1 MDTLNRSVLI
11 PPYGGNLMD
20 LLVHDPEERES
31 LKNLAGSLPSIQIS
45 LRSLCDLELLATGA
59 FSPLNRFMGEKDY
72 TRVVEEMRLADGT
85 IFPIPVT
92 LPTDEFEGLALDKE
106 IALRGPQNEILA
118 LMNVDEIYRWNY
130 EREARNVYR
139 TMDTRHPL
147 ISEMTGFGPFNISGR
162 LRVLDLPKH
171 YDFLP
176 LRKTPEGVREE
187 LEKLGFE
194 NVVVFQTRN
203 PMHRSHEE
211 LTKRAMNIVNG
222 ALLLHPTI
230 GVTRPGDV
238 DYYTR
243 VRCIQSLVDHHY
255 DQSRVVFS
263 IFPLAMRLAGPREAL
278 WHMIVRRNYGANHFI
293 IGRDHASPGKDSMG
307 KPFYEPYAAQE
318 LAAKHQDELGIKSLP
333 FQEFVYLKE
342 EQCYEEV
349 DKIPQGATI
358 LSISGTEIREN
369 YLQNGRV
376 LPEWYT
382 RPEVAQILMQT
393 YPPRHHQGFCIW
405 FTGLPCAGKS
415 TIGEILLVK
424 LFENGRRVTFLDG
437 DVVRT
442 HLSKGLGFDRPGRDA
457 NILRIGFVAS
467 EIVRHNGVVV
477 CAAVSPYRSTRDQ
490 VRAMFPSGNFI
501 EVFVDTP
508 QPLCEQ
514 RDVKGMYA
522 KARRGE
528 LHGFTGID
536 DPYEAPLRPEIT
548 IKTAELTPAYGAN
561 LIVEHLR
568 DQMFLRLHAKAVS
581 NGLDSEFTGQRS
593 QRS

>member
-1 MDTLNRSVLI
+1 MDILNRSLLI
-11 PPYGGNLMD
+11 APYGGKLVD
-20 LLVHDPEERES
+20 LLVQNQEEKES
-31 LKNLAGSLPSIQIS
+31 LKALAGSLPSIQITP
-45 LRSLCDLELLATGA
+45 RSLCDLELLATGA
-59 FSPLNRFMGEKDY
+59 FSPLQKFMGEQDY
-72 TRVVEEMRLADGT
+72 QRVVEEMRLADGT
-85 IFPIPVT
+85 LFPIPLT
-92 LPTDEFEGLALDKE
+92 LPTEEFEGLGLDRE

-118 LMNVDEIYRWNY
+118 LMRVEEIYRSNY
-130 EREARNVYR
+130 ESEARNVYK
-139 TMDTRHPL
+139 TTDTRHPL
-147 ISEMTGFGPFNISGR
+147 LSEMTKWGPLNISGK
-162 LRVLDLPKH
+162 LRVIELPKH
-171 YDFLP
+171 YDFLH
-176 LRKTPEGVREE
+176 LRRTPAQVRME
-187 LEKLGFE
+187 LEKLGSE

-211 LTKRAMNIVNG
+211 LTKRAMNIVHG
-222 ALLLHPTI
+222 ALLIHPTI

-243 VRCIQSLVDHHY
+243 VRCIQTLVEHY
-255 DQSRVVFS
+255 YDRNRVLFS

-293 IGRDHASPGKDSMG
+293 IGRDHASPGKDSTG

-318 LAAKHQDELGIKSLP
+318 LAAKHQDEIGMKTLP
-333 FQEFVYLKE
+333 FQEFVYVKE
-342 EQCYEEV
+342 TERYEEI
-349 DKIPQGATI
+349 DKVPEGGTI
-358 LSISGTEIREN
+358 LNISGTEIREN
-369 YLQNGRV
+369 YLQSGRV

-382 RPEVAQILMQT
+382 RPEVAHILMQT
-393 YPPRHHQGFCIW
+393 YPPRHQQGFCIW

-442 HLSKGLGFDRPGRDA
+442 HLSKGLGFDRSSRDA

-467 EIVRHNGVVV
+467 EIIRHNGVVI

-490 VRAMFPSGNFI
+490 VRAMFPGGNFV

-508 QPLCEQ
+508 QVLCEE

-528 LHGFTGID
+528 IQGFTGID
-536 DPYEAPLRPEIT
+536 DPYESPIRPEIT
-548 IKTAELTPAYGAN
+548 IKTQEISPAFAAN
-561 LIVEHLR
+561 LILDHLR
-568 DQMFLRLHAKAVS
+568 
-581 NGLDSEFTGQRS
+581 GQAYIR
-593 QRS
+593 

>member
-1 MDTLNRSVLI
+1 MQTINKTVLI
-11 PPYGGNLMD
+11 SPYGGKLCD
-20 LLVHDPEERES
+20 LVLQDPEEREA
-31 LKNLAGSLPSIQIS
+31 LKVYAGGLPSIQIS
-45 LRSLCDLELLATGA
+45 PRSVCDLELLVTGA

-72 TRVVEEMRLADGT
+72 DRVVEEMRLADGT
-85 IFPIPVT
+85 FFPIPVT
-92 LPTDEFEGLALDKE
+92 LPVDEFQGLALDKE
-106 IALRGPQNEILA
+106 IVLRGPHNEILA
-118 LMNVDEIYRWNY
+118 VVNVEEIFSWNR
-130 EREARNVYR
+130 ENEARNVYG
-139 TMDTRHPL
+139 TQDTRHPL
-147 ISEMTGFGPFNISGR
+147 VSDMTTWGALNISGS
-162 LRVLDLPKH
+162 LRVIELPRH
-171 YDFLP
+171 YDFLH
-176 LRKTPEGVREE
+176 LRKTPVQVREE
-187 LEKLGFE
+187 LSTIGFQ

-211 LTKRAMNIVNG
+211 LTKRAMDVVDG
-222 ALLLHPTI
+222 ALLIHPTI

-255 DQSRVVFS
+255 DPTRVAFS

-278 WHMIVRRNYGANHFI
+278 WHMIIRRNYGANHFI

-307 KPFYEPYAAQE
+307 NPFYEPYAAQE
-318 LAAKHQDELGIKSLP
+318 LAAKYQDEVGVRTLP

-342 EQCYEEV
+342 EERYEEV
-349 DKIPQGATI
+349 HKIKDGRTI
-358 LSISGTEIREN
+358 LSISGTEIREK
-369 YLQNGRV
+369 YLQKGKS

-393 YPPRHHQGFCIW
+393 YPPKQSQGFCIW

-424 LFENGRRVTFLDG
+424 LFEKGRRVSILDG

-442 HLSKGLGFDRPGRDA
+442 HLSKGLGFDRASRDA
-457 NILRIGFVAS
+457 NILRIGFVAA
-467 EIVRHNGVVV
+467 EIIRHNGVVI

-490 VRAMFPSGNFI
+490 VRSMFPIGNFI

-508 QPLCEQ
+508 QALCEE

-528 LHGFTGID
+528 IHGFTGID
-536 DPYEAPLRPEIT
+536 DPYEEPVRPEIV
-548 IKTAELTPAYGAN
+548 IKTAEVTPVYAAQ
-561 LIVEHLR
+561 LIMEHL
-568 DQMFLRLHAKAVS
+568 Q
-581 NGLDSEFTGQRS
+581 SEDFIR
-593 QRS
+593 

>member
-1 MDTLNRSVLI
+1 
-11 PPYGGNLMD
+11 
-20 LLVHDPEERES
+20 
-31 LKNLAGSLPSIQIS
+31 
-45 LRSLCDLELLATGA
+45 
-59 FSPLNRFMGEKDY
+59 MGEQDY
-72 TRVVEEMRLADGT
+72 QRVVEEMRLADGT
-85 IFPIPVT
+85 LFPIPLT
-92 LPTDEFEGLALDKE
+92 LPTEEFEGLGLDRE

-118 LMNVDEIYRWNY
+118 LMRVEEIYRSNY
-130 EREARNVYR
+130 ESEARNVYK
-139 TMDTRHPL
+139 TTDTRHPL
-147 ISEMTGFGPFNISGR
+147 LSEMTKWGPLNISGK
-162 LRVLDLPKH
+162 LRVIELPKH
-171 YDFLP
+171 YDFLH
-176 LRKTPEGVREE
+176 LRRTPAQVRME
-187 LEKLGFE
+187 LEKLGSE

-211 LTKRAMNIVNG
+211 LTKRAMNIVHG
-222 ALLLHPTI
+222 ALLIHPTI

-243 VRCIQSLVDHHY
+243 VRCIQTLVEHY
-255 DQSRVVFS
+255 YDRNRVLFS

-293 IGRDHASPGKDSMG
+293 IGRDHASPGKDSTG

-318 LAAKHQDELGIKSLP
+318 LAAKHQDEIGMKTLP
-333 FQEFVYLKE
+333 FQEFVYVKE
-342 EQCYEEV
+342 TERYEEI
-349 DKIPQGATI
+349 DKVPEGGTI
-358 LSISGTEIREN
+358 LNISGTEIREN
-369 YLQNGRV
+369 YLQSGRV

-382 RPEVAQILMQT
+382 RPEVAHILMQT
-393 YPPRHHQGFCIW
+393 YPPRHQQGFCIW

-442 HLSKGLGFDRPGRDA
+442 HLSKGLGFDRSSRDA

-467 EIVRHNGVVV
+467 EIIRHNGVVI

-490 VRAMFPSGNFI
+490 VRAMFPGGNFV

-508 QPLCEQ
+508 QVLCEE

-528 LHGFTGID
+528 IQGFTGID
-536 DPYEAPLRPEIT
+536 DPYESPIRPEIT
-548 IKTAELTPAYGAN
+548 IKTQEISPAFAAN
-561 LIVEHLR
+561 LILDHLR
-568 DQMFLRLHAKAVS
+568 
-581 NGLDSEFTGQRS
+581 GQAYIR
-593 QRS
+593 

>member
-1 MDTLNRSVLI
+1 MTALNDSILI
-11 PPYGGNLMD
+11 SPYGGELKD
-20 LLVHDPEERES
+20 LFVGDPEERES
-31 LKNLAGSLPSIQIS
+31 LKAFAATLPYIQIS
-45 LRSLCDLELLATGA
+45 QRSLCDLELLATGA
-59 FSPLNRFMGEKDY
+59 FSPLDKFMGEEDY
-72 TRVVEEMRLADGT
+72 SRVVEEMRLGDGT
-85 IFPIPVT
+85 LFPIPLT
-92 LPTDEFEGLALDKE
+92 LPTEGFEGLALDKQM
-106 IALRGPQNEILA
+106 ALRGPQNEILA
-118 LMNVDEIYRWNY
+118 LMNVEEIYPWNH
-130 EREARNVYR
+130 EHVAKNVFK
-139 TMDTRHPL
+139 TVDTRHPL
-147 ISEMTGFGPFNISGR
+147 VSEMTKWGPLNISGK
-162 LRVLDLPKH
+162 LRVVQLPKH
-171 YDFLP
+171 YDFLH
-176 LRKTPEGVREE
+176 LRRTPRQVREE
-187 LEKLGFE
+187 LEKLSFQ

-211 LTKRAMNIVNG
+211 LTKRAMNIVDG

-293 IGRDHASPGKDSMG
+293 IGRDHASPGKDSLG
-307 KPFYEPYAAQE
+307 VPFYQPYAAQE
-318 LAAKHQDELGIKSLP
+318 LAAEHEKEIGLKILP
-333 FQEFVYLKE
+333 FHEFVYLKD
-342 EQCYEEV
+342 EQRYEEA
-349 DKIPQGATI
+349 DKIPHGATV

-369 YLQNGRV
+369 YLQSGKV
-376 LPEWYT
+376 LPDWYT
-382 RPEVAQILMQT
+382 RPEVAHILMQT
-393 YPPRHHQGFCIW
+393 YPPRHEQGFCIW

-424 LFENGRRVTFLDG
+424 LFEKGRRVTFLDG

-442 HLSKGLGFDRPGRDA
+442 HLSKGLGFDRGGRDA

-467 EIVRHNGVVV
+467 EIIRHNGAVI

-490 VRAMFPSGNFI
+490 VRTMFPNANFI

-508 QPLCEQ
+508 QEICEQ

-528 LHGFTGID
+528 ITGFTGID
-536 DPYEAPLRPEIT
+536 DPYESPLSPEIT
-548 IKTAELTPAYGAN
+548 IKTDECSPAFAAN
-561 LIVEHLR
+561 LIIEHLR
-568 DQMFLRLHAKAVS
+568 NQSYLR
-581 NGLDSEFTGQRS
+581 
-593 QRS
+593 